1 MQKDP
6 FQPSFGQY
14 LRAVRIEKGVA
25 LEDVASATRISIE
38 VLRFIEAERTTELP
52 ADVFVKGFLRAY
64 AAEVGADGD
73 LAVASYLTHGTPPR
87 GTPPCKMEPDPKNR
101 RFWIQLGLAFFGL
114 ALIIGISLV
123 ILNPPPVP
131 LSAVPVQ
138 PGVESSTRAKN
149 SPVQGAAVVHL
160 HEKKLPAA
168 AENSSVAAPSSPSAA
183 AVSPASAGGEPHRL
197 EIRAAENTWVKMII
211 DDQPPR
217 QVSLKVGERIEF
229 EARNGFN
236 LLIGN
241 AAGIRLTLNGEAVPV
256 SGRSGQVVSLKLP

>member
-14 LRAVRIEKGVA
+14 LRAVRIEKRVA

-38 VLRFIEAERTTELP
+38 VLRLIEAERTTELP
-52 ADVFVKGFLRAY
+52 AAVFVKGFLRAY
-64 AAEVGADGD
+64 AAAVGADGD
-73 LAVASYLTHGTPPR
+73 LAVASYLTHLTPPGGTPPR
-87 GTPPCKMEPDPKNR
+87 KIEPTLQNR

-114 ALIIGISLV
+114 ALIIGSSLM
-123 ILNPPPVP
+123 ILNPLPVP
-131 LSAVPVQ
+131 LSAVPVP
-138 PGVESSTRAKN
+138 PGVEASTRVKN
-149 SPVQGAAVVHL
+149 SPVQGGAAAHV

-168 AENSSVAAPSSPSAA
+168 AENPPVAAPSSPSAD
-183 AVSPASAGGEPHRL
+183 AVSPASPGGKPHRL
-197 EIRAAENTWVKMII
+197 EIRAVENTWVKMII

-217 QVSLKVGERIEF
+217 QATLKVGERIEF
-229 EARNGFN
+229 EARSGFN